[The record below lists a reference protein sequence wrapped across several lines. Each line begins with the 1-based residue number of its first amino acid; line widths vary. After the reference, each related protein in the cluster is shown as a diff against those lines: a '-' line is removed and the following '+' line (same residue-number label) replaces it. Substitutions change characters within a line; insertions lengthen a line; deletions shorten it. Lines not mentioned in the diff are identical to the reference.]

1 MSNITPLRP
10 TGDGSPQ
17 VLIILQDNPET
28 GDLDIGGVQR
38 PSEHNPKSPAH
49 IVGKWIAE
57 HMDDIV
63 RQAAAESRGQTINA
77 PDVGESIIGPDRER
91 TLLLPGTPL

>member
-1 MSNITPLRP
+1 MS
-10 TGDGSPQ
+10 DEAPQ
-17 VLIILQDNPET
+17 VLIVLQDNLET

-38 PSEHNPKSPAH
+38 PHEHNPNSPAH

-63 RQAAAESRGQTINA
+63 AQAALESRDRTINM

-91 TLLLPGTPL
+91 TIILPGPSL